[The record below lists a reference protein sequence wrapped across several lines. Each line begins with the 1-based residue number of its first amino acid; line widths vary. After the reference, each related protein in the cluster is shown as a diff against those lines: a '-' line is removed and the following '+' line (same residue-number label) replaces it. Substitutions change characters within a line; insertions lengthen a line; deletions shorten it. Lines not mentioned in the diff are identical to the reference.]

1 MIWGG
6 LTTISSRIRTNSP
19 VVNLMFELL
28 NCEEKNVKLFTRI
41 TTDRSDME
49 YVLGVNDTW
58 RDSFSL
64 MIFQD
69 DKKYFSSK
77 VQRMFLLLLLLL
89 YCVCVRKIN
98 YLHFYHNFFVFY
110 RFFLPKLKCIERKN
124 WIHRSQLETLVPMT
138 LNWHSPIYRNTMWKN
153 ALALTNANLDVC
165 HLIS

>member
-19 VVNLMFELL
+19 VVNSMFELL

-41 TTDRSDME
+41 STDRSDME

-69 DKKYFSSK
+69 DKKKFFVKSSTH
-77 VQRMFLLLLLLL
+77 VFDVVTIAFAV
-89 YCVCVRKIN
+89 VCVLRKIN
-98 YLHFYHNFFVFY
+98 
-110 RFFLPKLKCIERKN
+110 
-124 WIHRSQLETLVPMT
+124 
-138 LNWHSPIYRNTMWKN
+138 
-153 ALALTNANLDVC
+153 
-165 HLIS
+165 

>member
-69 DKKYFSSK
+69 DKKYFSLK

-98 YLHFYHNFFVFY
+98 YFHFYHNFFVFY
-110 RFFLPKLKCIERKN
+110 RFFLPKLKCTERKN
-124 WIHRSQLETLVPMT
+124 RIQRSQLETLVPMT